1 MGRDSICR
9 RFLTTGDCEEN
20 ELWQCG
26 GKVTICYFSLTV
38 DDVDVLLDP
47 DDSGHSSTTVEF
59 SSEVEFTIATNAT
72 LRLARR
78 Q

>member
-1 MGRDSICR
+1 MGMWREGHNFS
-9 RFLTTGDCEEN
+9 FL
-20 ELWQCG
+20 
-26 GKVTICYFSLTV
+26 LTV
-38 DDVDVLLDP
+38 DGVDVLLDP